1 MSLITY
7 IEPVNVGTILTGIG
21 GLIIVGISAWFLFR
35 VFRALIGLI
44 EIVYNKETRYE
55 IIEEKFL
62 NDIAKEKGINLDEE
76 LIKRDI
82 LSKKRESIRSR
93 IEKEMFERMFPEK
106 KKDK

>member
-7 IEPVNVGTILTGIG
+7 IEPTNIAGIIEGIG
-21 GLIIVGISAWFLFR
+21 ALVLIGIFAWFLFR

-55 IIEEKFL
+55 IIEEKAL

-82 LSKKRESIRSR
+82 LSKKRESIRGR